1 MHQRQA
7 TSLER
12 VRGCRCRCALG
23 FHCPHPS
30 HQIVLWQAPSFS
42 VDCIHMQLNWLK
54 IQDFRNYGELDI
66 DLTESPVLALVGPNA
81 QGKTNLLESI
91 AFLALGKSFRSRKAL
106 ETLGWDRPHGRIKA
120 EVEREGRQTEL
131 EVFFQRSPESKKLKK
146 QGQVVKPKEFLGQL
160 RVVLFT
166 PDHLQMI
173 TGSPRLRRQFMDRV
187 LIQLDPAYVD
197 AFGTYQAILKQRNAL
212 LKRVNMGQAQKW
224 EIELWDARLIH
235 EAQRIWTKRKELM
248 NFVAKE
254 LTELYQSIAHTDDVL
269 TMKYNPDLD
278 HYEEKL
284 VAHLDSDLRSG
295 STTVGPHRDD
305 FGLMLNGRELSDFG
319 SRGECRSGVLAL
331 KIAQIHF
338 IEATCGHKPLL
349 LLDDV
354 FSELDED
361 RQKQLGGLLKDY
373 QAVITTTSL
382 DHVKGLIDASI
393 YLVNDGGLTKY
404 LHQNVHK
411 EQESSE
417 A

>member
-1 MHQRQA
+1 
-7 TSLER
+7 
-12 VRGCRCRCALG
+12 
-23 FHCPHPS
+23 
-30 HQIVLWQAPSFS
+30 
-42 VDCIHMQLNWLK
+42 MQLNWLK
-54 IQDFRNYGELDI
+54 IQDFRNYGELEI
-66 DLTESPVLALVGPNA
+66 DLTEAPVLALVGPNA

-106 ETLGWDRPHGRIKA
+106 ETLGWDQPHGRIKA
-120 EVEREGRQTEL
+120 EVEREGRATEL

-146 QGQVVKPKEFLGQL
+146 HGQVVKPKEFLGQL

-187 LIQLDPAYVD
+187 LIQLDPGYVD
-197 AFGTYQAILKQRNAL
+197 AFGTYQAVLKQRNAL
-212 LKRVNMGQAQKW
+212 LKRVNLGRAQKW
-224 EIELWDARLIH
+224 EIELWDARLLH
-235 EAQRIWTKRKELM
+235 EAERIWAKRTELM
-248 NFVAKE
+248 SFVAGE
-254 LTELYQSIAHTDDVL
+254 LTQLYQAIAQTDDEL
-269 TMKYNPDLD
+269 TVKYNPDRD

-284 VAHLDSDLRSG
+284 IAHLDSDLRSG
-295 STTVGPHRDD
+295 STSVGPHRDD
-305 FGLMLNGRELSDFG
+305 FTLLINGRELGEFG

-338 IEATCGHKPLL
+338 IESTCGHKPLL

-361 RQKQLGGLLKDY
+361 RQKHLGGLLKDY

-382 DHVKGLIDASI
+382 DHVQGLTDASI
-393 YLVNDGGLTKY
+393 YLVNGGGLTKF
-404 LHQNVHK
+404 LPQSDGK
-411 EQESSE
+411 APESLE